1 MQIDEISKESPVPIK
16 SNKFIQVINKVDSI
30 DQKYS
35 SFLHKTNSLAVDLAL
50 IIFAHVFNRAYSTIP
65 ILITLLVGALR
76 PNEML
81 YQLNYRTLQH
91 EPTAL
96 ERF

>member
-1 MQIDEISKESPVPIK
+1 MQIDEISKESPLPVK
-16 SNKFIQVINKVDSI
+16 SNNIFLQVIKKLDSI
-30 DQKYS
+30 DQRYS
-35 SFLHKTNSLAVDLAL
+35 QILHKTNSLAIDLAL

-81 YQLNYRTLQH
+81 Y
-91 EPTAL
+91 
-96 ERF
+96 